1 MACVD
6 DYLGLTWDSSSPDT
20 ITCEGKPS
28 AEKYLRFAVE
38 DLKAGKDPR
47 NVINAASNAKRALH
61 LRAELL
67 SEAFGIHIKYP
78 QNIIHFPRR
87 LDFLRECGVVGG
99 SVLNK
104 LNKMRNEMEHEY
116 LEPTADETQDFIDI
130 VELFIAATAIIVSSF
145 PSYVELEYDSVVQG
159 GVEIRSIKFPVC
171 EGEMFLFSPPN
182 QIPNLRE
189 MSTPELDGWLRMNS
203 IRYTV
208 HDEAYYEWVKWLL
221 KAAI

>member
-1 MACVD
+1 MASVD
-6 DYLGLTWDSSSPDT
+6 DYLGLTWDSSSPET
-20 ITCEGKPS
+20 IMCEGKPF
-28 AEKYLRFAVE
+28 AEKYLGFAVE
-38 DLKAGKDPR
+38 DLKAGKGPR

-78 QNIIHFPRR
+78 KNIIPFPRR

-116 LEPTADETQDFIDI
+116 SEPTADETQDFIDI
-130 VELFIAATAIIVSSF
+130 VELFIAATARIVSSF
-145 PSYVELEYDSVVQG
+145 PSSAELEYDSVAEG
-159 GVEIRSIKFPVC
+159 GVKIRSINFPVS
-171 EGEMFLFSPPN
+171 EGKVYLFSPPS

-189 MSTPELDGWLRMNS
+189 MSTSELDAWLRMNS
-203 IRYTV
+203 ICYTV
-208 HDEAYYEWVKWLL
+208 HDEAYYEWVRWLL